1 MSDENQKRQR
11 GEGNKEKRS
20 KYNGQKIVVNMIDIN
35 VTHSIMQQS
44 KYANEKRDC
53 QSRLGKSRKDPT
65 VSCLQKPTLNI
76 RTLID

>member
-1 MSDENQKRQR
+1 MKTRK
-11 GEGNKEKRS
+11 GKEGKEIKKKRS